1 MGRKMR
7 HLKLRSKI
15 FFILIIL
22 LMKSTL
28 KQNKIVSFN
37 VHTFLAPF
45 YLFFFKFVYIIKITI
60 IFFWKIL
67 HITGVK

>member
-28 KQNKIVSFN
+28 EQNKIVSFN
-37 VHTFLAPF
+37 MHTFLAPF
-45 YLFFFKFVYIIKITI
+45 YLFFLNLYI
-60 IFFWKIL
+60 
-67 HITGVK
+67 